1 MGMSDKDE
9 DNWQYGSYRP
19 YQHGLSEEV
28 VSFGAR
34 LFSFKVEH
42 WLAVHNLN
50 ESAQEASVAMQG
62 FADAWQAGIDS
73 DIAHHPDLAELNV
86 QMDGFYG
93 EGQDDPR

>member
-1 MGMSDKDE
+1 VSEKDE

-19 YQHGLSEEV
+19 YEHGLSEEV

-34 LFSFKVEH
+34 MFVGVVEVT
-42 WLAVHNLN
+42 LARHNL
-50 ESAQEASVAMQG
+50 EEAAKEASKAVQG

-73 DIAHHPDLAELNV
+73 DVAQHPDLAELNV

-93 EGQDDPR
+93 ESP